1 MENHFVH
8 SKHMESSD
16 NNLRTHHT
24 LACIWDFDK
33 TLTPGYMQTPLFQEY
48 GIDEAAFWRE
58 VNKLPEIYGRQGIH
72 VSKDTVYLN
81 HLLSY
86 VKNGPLRGLT
96 NQKLRELGARIELCP
111 GVPEVFNKLREY
123 AKMLGAERNLD
134 IDLEHYII
142 STGIAE
148 MIRGSAL
155 AAHVDGI
162 YGCEFI
168 EQPLPPHYSDQ
179 QALQLLEESTEISQI
194 GVMVDNTIKTRFI
207 FEINKGSNKN
217 PEIDVNAVVRA
228 QDRRVPFENMV
239 YIADGPSDVPV
250 FSVVRKGGGFAYAV
264 YSQNSRAERRQ
275 NDSLQESKR
284 VNGYGP
290 NDYRATEFTFDWL
303 CMRIEDMVNRIAK
316 EREYAVQSQVS
327 QPPRHLHAGAPA
339 NIFSKPQT
347 EPDVPASLQQ
357 PSLL

>member
-1 MENHFVH
+1 MDTLDV
-8 SKHMESSD
+8 
-16 NNLRTHHT
+16 NLRTHHT

-33 TLTPGYMQTPLFQEY
+33 TLTPGYMQTPLFKEY
-48 GIDEAAFWRE
+48 GIDEAHFWIE
-58 VNKLPEIYGRQGIH
+58 VNRLPELYAKRGLH

-96 NQKLRELGARIELCP
+96 NQKLRELGAQIPLCP
-111 GVPEVFNKLREY
+111 GVPAIFDKLREY
-123 AKMLGAERNLD
+123 AKGLGNERNLD
-134 IDLEHYII
+134 IDLEHYIV
-142 STGIAE
+142 STGLAE
-148 MIRGSAL
+148 MIRGSAV
-155 AAHVDGI
+155 APYVDGI

-168 EQPLPPHYSDQ
+168 EQPLPPHYSEQ
-179 QALQLLEESTEISQI
+179 QVLELQSESTEISQV

-217 PEIDVNAVVRA
+217 PEIDVNAVVRL

-275 NDSLQESKR
+275 NDTLQETKR

-290 NDYRATEFTFDWL
+290 NDYRDTEFTFDWL
-303 CMRIEDMVNRIAK
+303 CMRLEDMVNRIQK
-316 EREYAVQSQVS
+316 ERSYALQSQVA
-327 QPPRHLHAGAPA
+327 QPPRHIHAGTAAPE
-339 NIFSKPQT
+339 ILSRPQT
-347 EPDVPASLQQ
+347 DPETPLRQ

>member
-1 MENHFVH
+1 MET
-8 SKHMESSD
+8 D
-16 NNLRTHHT
+16 INLRTHHT

-33 TLTPGYMQTPLFQEY
+33 TITPGYMQTPLFAEY
-48 GIDEAAFWRE
+48 GIDESNFWDE
-58 VNKLPEIYGRQGIH
+58 VNKLPEIYARQGIH

-96 NQKLRELGARIELCP
+96 NKKLRELGARIVLCP
-111 GVPEVFNKLREY
+111 GVPEVFDKLREY
-123 AKMLGAERNLD
+123 AKTLGARENLD
-134 IDLEHYII
+134 IDLEHYIV
-142 STGIAE
+142 STGLAE

-155 AAHVDGI
+155 ASHVDGI

-179 QALQLLEESTEISQI
+179 QALHLLEESTEISQI

-228 QDRRVPFENMV
+228 SDRRVPFENMV

-264 YSQNSRAERRQ
+264 YTQGNRAERRQ

-290 NDYRATEFTFDWL
+290 NDYRDTEFSYDWL
-303 CMRIEDMVNRIAK
+303 CMRIEDMIDRIKK
-316 EREYAVQSQVS
+316 ERAYAVMSQVS
-327 QPPRHLHAGAPA
+327 QPPRHLRENARTPLCPKPTAGDAGE
-339 NIFSKPQT
+339 IS
-347 EPDVPASLQQ
+347 Q
-357 PSLL
+357 PTLL

>member
-1 MENHFVH
+1 MI
-8 SKHMESSD
+8 SQD
-16 NNLRTHHT
+16 IRTHHT

-33 TLTPGYMQTPLFQEY
+33 TLTPGYMQSPLFREY
-48 GIDEAAFWRE
+48 GIDEASFWTE
-58 VNKLPEIYGRQGIH
+58 VNRLPEIYARQGIH

-86 VKNGPLRGLT
+86 VKNGPLKGLS
-96 NQKLRELGARIELCP
+96 NKKLRELGARIPLCP
-111 GVPEVFNKLREY
+111 GVPEVFDALRAY
-123 AKMLGAERNLD
+123 AKKTGEGLNLD
-134 IDLEHYII
+134 IDLEHYIV
-142 STGIAE
+142 STGLAE
-148 MIRGSAL
+148 MIRGSAV
-155 AAHVDGI
+155 APFVDGV

-168 EQPLPPHYSDQ
+168 EQPLPPHYSEQDEL
-179 QALQLLEESTEISQI
+179 ALDIPSEISQI

-264 YSQNSRAERRQ
+264 YADGNSAELRQ
-275 NDSLQESKR
+275 NDTLQECKR

-290 NDYRATEFTFDWL
+290 NDYRENRFSFKWL
-303 CMRIEDMVNRIAK
+303 CLRIEDMVSRIA
-316 EREYAVQSQVS
+316 RARDFAVESNVA
-327 QPPRHLHAGAPA
+327 QPPRHLHAGNSPQARA
-339 NIFSKPQT
+339 AAPQT
-347 EPDVPASLQQ
+347 GTPPPASSSNQ
-357 PSLL
+357 PSLF

>member
-1 MENHFVH
+1 M
-8 SKHMESSD
+8 D
-16 NNLRTHHT
+16 NFDGNLRTHHT

-33 TLTPGYMQTPLFQEY
+33 TLTPGYMQTPLFEEY
-48 GIDEAAFWRE
+48 GIDETKFWIE
-58 VNKLPEIYGRQGIH
+58 VNRLPGLYAKRGLH

-96 NQKLRELGARIELCP
+96 NQKLRELGAKVPLCP
-111 GVPEVFNKLREY
+111 GVPEIFDKLRDY
-123 AKMLGAERNLD
+123 AKQLGNERNLD
-134 IDLEHYII
+134 IDLEHYIV
-142 STGIAE
+142 STGLAE
-148 MIRGSAL
+148 MIRGSAV

-168 EQPLPPHYSDQ
+168 EQPFPPHYSEQ
-179 QALQLLEESTEISQI
+179 QILELENESTEISQI

-217 PEIDVNAVVRA
+217 PEIDVNAVVRPN
-228 QDRRVPFENMV
+228 DRRVPFENMV

-264 YSQNSRAERRQ
+264 YSQQSRAERRQ
-275 NDSLQESKR
+275 NDTLQETKR

-290 NDYRATEFTFDWL
+290 NDYRDTEFTFDWL
-303 CMRIEDMVNRIAK
+303 CMRLEDMVNRIQK
-316 EREYAVQSQVS
+316 ERAYALQSQVA
-327 QPPRHLHAGAPA
+327 QPPRHLHAGALLSG
-339 NIFSKPQT
+339 IEKRPQT
-347 EPDVPASLQQ
+347 DPEPPPLQQ

>member
-1 MENHFVH
+1 MDSV
-8 SKHMESSD
+8 D
-16 NNLRTHHT
+16 INLRTHHT

-33 TLTPGYMQTPLFQEY
+33 TLTPGYMQTPLFKEY
-48 GIDEAAFWRE
+48 GIDETNFWIE
-58 VNKLPEIYGRQGIH
+58 VNRLPELYAKRGLH

-96 NQKLRELGARIELCP
+96 NQKLRELGAQVPLCP
-111 GVPEVFNKLREY
+111 GVPEVFDKLRDY
-123 AKMLGAERNLD
+123 AKQLGNERNLD
-134 IDLEHYII
+134 IDLEHYVV
-142 STGIAE
+142 STGLAE
-148 MIRGSAL
+148 MIRGSAV
-155 AAHVDGI
+155 APYVDGI

-168 EQPLPPHYSDQ
+168 EQPFPPHYSEQ
-179 QALQLLEESTEISQI
+179 QVLELESESTEISQI

-217 PEIDVNAVVRA
+217 PEIDVNAVVRPH
-228 QDRRVPFENMV
+228 DRRVPFENMV

-264 YSQNSRAERRQ
+264 YSQHSRAERRQ
-275 NDSLQESKR
+275 NDMLQESKR

-290 NDYRATEFTFDWL
+290 NDYRDTEFTFDWL
-303 CMRIEDMVNRIAK
+303 CMRLEDMVNRIQK
-316 EREYAVQSQVS
+316 ERAYALQSQVS
-327 QPPRHLHAGAPA
+327 QPPRHLHAGATFA
-339 NIFSKPQT
+339 VTDKRPQT
-347 EPDVPASLQQ
+347 DSETPPLQQ

>member
-1 MENHFVH
+1 MV
-8 SKHMESSD
+8 SQD
-16 NNLRTHHT
+16 IRTHHT

-33 TLTPGYMQTPLFQEY
+33 TLTPGYMQTPLFREY
-48 GIDEAAFWRE
+48 GIDERRFWAE
-58 VNKLPEIYGRQGIH
+58 VNRLPEIYARQGIH
-72 VSKDTVYLN
+72 VSRDTVYLN

-86 VKNGPLRGLT
+86 VKNGPLKGLS

-111 GVPEVFNKLREY
+111 GVPEVFEKLRAY
-123 AKMLGAERNLD
+123 AKKVGEEYSLD
-134 IDLEHYII
+134 IDLEHYIV
-142 STGIAE
+142 STGLAE
-148 MIRGSAL
+148 MIRGSAV
-155 AAHVDGI
+155 APHVDGI

-168 EQPLPPHYSDQ
+168 EQPLPPNYTAQDELSLD
-179 QALQLLEESTEISQI
+179 LPTEISQI

-264 YSQNSRAERRQ
+264 YSENSRAERRQ
-275 NDSLQESKR
+275 NDTLQESKR

-290 NDYRATEFTFDWL
+290 NDYREDRFSFDWL
-303 CMRIEDMVNRIAK
+303 CMRIEDMVGRIDKA
-316 EREYAVQSQVS
+316 RAFAVESNIA
-327 QPPRHLHAGAPA
+327 QPPRHLHAGTPSVGATEDPA
-339 NIFSKPQT
+339 DDS
-347 EPDVPASLQQ
+347 AQ
-357 PSLL
+357 PTLF

>member
-1 MENHFVH
+1 ML
-8 SKHMESSD
+8 SQD
-16 NNLRTHHT
+16 IRTHHT

-48 GIDEAAFWRE
+48 GIDEATFWTE
-58 VNKLPEIYGRQGIH
+58 VNRLPEIYARRGVH

-86 VKNGPLRGLT
+86 VKNGPLKGLS
-96 NQKLRELGARIELCP
+96 NKKLRELGALVPLCP
-111 GVPEVFNKLREY
+111 GVPEVFDKLRDY
-123 AKMLGAERNLD
+123 AKKIGEEYNLD
-134 IDLEHYII
+134 IDLEHYIV
-142 STGIAE
+142 STGLAE
-148 MIRGSAL
+148 MIRGSAV
-155 AAHVDGI
+155 AEHVDGI

-168 EQPLPPHYSDQ
+168 EQPLPPHYTEQDEL
-179 QALQLLEESTEISQI
+179 ALDLPSEISQV

-239 YIADGPSDVPV
+239 YVADGPSDVPV

-264 YSQNSRAERRQ
+264 YSENKRAERRQ
-275 NDSLQESKR
+275 NDTLQESKR

-290 NDYRATEFTFDWL
+290 NDYRDTQFTFDWL
-303 CMRIEDMVNRIAK
+303 CMRIEDMIVRIDKA
-316 EREYAVQSQVS
+316 RNFAVESNVA
-327 QPPRHLHAGAPA
+327 QPPRHLHDRSDARGSTRSAAPSV
-339 NIFSKPQT
+339 NPLE
-347 EPDVPASLQQ
+347 EPDSSPEQ

>member
-1 MENHFVH
+1 MDASEI
-8 SKHMESSD
+8 
-16 NNLRTHHT
+16 NLRTHHT

-33 TLTPGYMQTPLFQEY
+33 TLTPGYMQTPLFEEY
-48 GIDEAAFWRE
+48 GIDETNFWLE
-58 VNKLPEIYGRQGIH
+58 VNRLPELYAKRGLH

-96 NQKLRELGARIELCP
+96 NNKLRELGARVQLCP
-111 GVPEVFNKLREY
+111 GVPEIFDKLRNY
-123 AKMLGAERNLD
+123 AKELGNERKLD
-134 IDLEHYII
+134 IDLEHYIV
-142 STGIAE
+142 STGLAE
-148 MIRGSAL
+148 MIRGSAV
-155 AAHVDGI
+155 APYVDGI

-168 EQPLPPHYSDQ
+168 EQPLPPHYSEQ
-179 QALQLLEESTEISQI
+179 QVLELESESTEISQI

-217 PEIDVNAVVRA
+217 PEIDVNAVVRPH
-228 QDRRVPFENMV
+228 DRRVPFENMV

-275 NDSLQESKR
+275 NDMLQESKR

-290 NDYRATEFTFDWL
+290 NDYRDTEFTFDWL
-303 CMRIEDMVNRIAK
+303 CMRLEDMVNRIQK
-316 EREYAVQSQVS
+316 ERTYALQSQIS
-327 QPPRHLHAGAPA
+327 QPPRHLHAGATLA
-339 NIFSKPQT
+339 GIDKRPQT
-347 EPDVPASLQQ
+347 DPEIPPLHQ
-357 PSLL
+357 PTLL

>member
-1 MENHFVH
+1 MI
-8 SKHMESSD
+8 SQD
-16 NNLRTHHT
+16 IRTHHT

-33 TLTPGYMQTPLFQEY
+33 TLTPGYMQTPLFREY
-48 GIDEAAFWRE
+48 GIDETAFWIE
-58 VNKLPEIYGRQGIH
+58 VNRLPEIYARQGIH

-86 VKNGPLRGLT
+86 VKNGPLKGLS
-96 NQKLRELGARIELCP
+96 NKKLRELGAQIPLCAGLP
-111 GVPEVFNKLREY
+111 GMFDKLRAY
-123 AKMLGAERNLD
+123 AKKIGEAHNLD
-134 IDLEHYII
+134 IDLEHYIV
-142 STGIAE
+142 STGLAE

-155 AAHVDGI
+155 APYVDGI

-168 EQPLPPHYSDQ
+168 EQPLPPHYTVQDEL
-179 QALQLLEESTEISQI
+179 ALELPTEISQV

-217 PEIDVNAVVRA
+217 PEIDVNAVVRS

-264 YSQNSRAERRQ
+264 YAEGNAAELRQ
-275 NDSLQESKR
+275 NDTLQECKR

-290 NDYRATEFTFDWL
+290 NDYSETNFTYKWL
-303 CMRIEDMVNRIAK
+303 CLRIEDMVLRISRA
-316 EREYAVQSQVS
+316 RDFAVEAHVA
-327 QPPRHLHAGAPA
+327 QPPRHLHDRSRSPAGTSRVEDPLP
-339 NIFSKPQT
+339 NPERDT
-347 EPDVPASLQQ
+347 ASPTQ
-357 PSLL
+357 PSLF